1 MDKEFMSDYYEMR
14 FESLMTRTE
23 QFENPDYRQAEQE
36 LRKAEDALAEL
47 IGTVGTDGWRLYER
61 CIDAR
66 HNIEGFHY
74 KMMYLCGAED
84 REKMLR

>member
-23 QFENPDYRQAEQE
+23 QFDNPDYRQAEQE
-36 LRKAEDALAEL
+36 LCEAEDALAEL
-47 IGTVGTDGWRLYER
+47 IGTVGTEGWRLYER

-74 KMMYLCGAED
+74 KMLYLSGAED